1 MRSKSLHRGSLNYRF
16 YFENSRGRLNGLR
29 VTNYDSSVGK
39 MRLKVQKSRLHRT
52 MNDILMTFQ
61 SRSANSKSQ
70 KHILQIVC
78 RKSNTRNFNLIYI
91 FTGANL
97 KLNCR
102 VNAKTNERCMPRTP
116 SFPFLTESPFPYA
129 YILAGMRKTNF
140 CCSDVFPLIQ
150 LPLLH
155 FQCLTFC
162 SLLSYSLKVAS
173 LLEILK
179 DPEID
184 IQTFQNR

>member
-1 MRSKSLHRGSLNYRF
+1 
-16 YFENSRGRLNGLR
+16 
-29 VTNYDSSVGK
+29 

-61 SRSANSKSQ
+61 SWSANSKSQ

-91 FTGANL
+91 FTGENL

-116 SFPFLTESPFPYA
+116 SFPFLTESPFSLRLQSGGHA
-129 YILAGMRKTNF
+129 QDQLLLQRCVSINTASIAAFSMFNILF
-140 CCSDVFPLIQ
+140 S
-150 LPLLH
+150 
-155 FQCLTFC
+155 
-162 SLLSYSLKVAS
+162 S
-173 LLEILK
+173 
-179 DPEID
+179 
-184 IQTFQNR
+184 